1 MDFKLIIL
9 TFIVT
14 AAWDVVLR
22 VMSLNYEKL
31 PKYFQMDFVEYL
43 IPYFKQHTVLAAALI
58 AGFVGA
64 TTQPIIL
71 SIMPF
76 PQSIFD
82 ITYVSKFM
90 ILSFIVSALY
100 GFIMK
105 WSQLF
110 PHLVTH
116 YYDKLG
122 VTRSMYTDGVSGLV
136 VQTTLLIIYNLS
148 GQLKK

>member
-1 MDFKLIIL
+1 MDCKLIIL

-136 VQTTLLIIYNLS
+136 VQTTLLIIYNLC

>member
-1 MDFKLIIL
+1 MDYKLIIL

-14 AAWDVVLR
+14 ALWDVVLR
-22 VMSLNYEKL
+22 FMSLNYEKL

-43 IPYFKQHTVLAAALI
+43 TPYFKQHTLLAAALI

-71 SIMPF
+71 SIMSF

-82 ITYVSKFM
+82 IAYVSKFM
-90 ILSFIVSALY
+90 MLSFVISALY

-105 WSQLF
+105 WSNLF

-122 VTRSMYTDGVSGLV
+122 VARSMYTDGVSGLV
-136 VQTTLLIIYNLS
+136 VQTTLLAIYHVFSLW
-148 GQLKK
+148 

>member
-1 MDFKLIIL
+1 MDCKLIIL

-14 AAWDVVLR
+14 ALWDVVLR
-22 VMSLNYEKL
+22 FMSLNYEKL
-31 PKYFQMDFVEYL
+31 PKFFQMDFVEYL
-43 IPYFKQHTVLAAALI
+43 IPYFKQHTILAAALI

-71 SIMPF
+71 SIMNF
-76 PQSIFD
+76 PKSIFD
-82 ITYVSKFM
+82 IAYVSKFM
-90 ILSFIVSALY
+90 FLSFIISALY

-105 WSQLF
+105 WSNLF

-122 VTRSMYTDGVSGLV
+122 VARSMYTDGVSGLV
-136 VQTTLLIIYNLS
+136 VQTTLLAIY
-148 GQLKK
+148 

>member
-1 MDFKLIIL
+1 MDCKLIIL

-14 AAWDVVLR
+14 ALWDVVLR
-22 VMSLNYEKL
+22 FMSLNYEKL

-43 IPYFKQHTVLAAALI
+43 IPYFEQHTILAATLI

-71 SIMPF
+71 SIMDF
-76 PQSIFD
+76 PKSILD
-82 ITYVSKFM
+82 IAYVSKFM
-90 ILSFIVSALY
+90 ILSFIISALY

-105 WSQLF
+105 WSNLF

-122 VTRSMYTDGVSGLV
+122 VARSMYTDGVSGLV
-136 VQTTLLIIYNLS
+136 VQTTLLAIYYL
-148 GQLKK
+148 LM

>member
-1 MDFKLIIL
+1 MDCNLIIL